1 MPSTDTP
8 LSAEILNAMQ
18 QGLMELVFPVGSTY
32 VTQSDT
38 NPNTILSFGTWER
51 FKGLVAL
58 GLDEDDA
65 DLNEIGKT
73 GGQKTHK
80 HKQTMIFTSEYEDNS
95 GARYASGE
103 SMPTDPIYT
112 EEVSNMMPYEVVGYV
127 WIRRS

>member
-32 VTQSDT
+32 VTQSET